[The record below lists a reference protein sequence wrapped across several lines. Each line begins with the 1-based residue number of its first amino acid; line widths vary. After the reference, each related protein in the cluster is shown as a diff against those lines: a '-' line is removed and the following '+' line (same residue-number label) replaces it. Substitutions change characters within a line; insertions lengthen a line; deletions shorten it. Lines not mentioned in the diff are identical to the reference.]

1 MSNSLLPYRLQ
12 PARLLCSWNS
22 PGKNTR
28 VGCYFLLQGIFPTQG
43 LNLGL
48 LYCKQTSPSKTPGKP
63 ICTILVINT
72 QEVLWNEIPKAVAE
86 DPCVY
91 HCSVVYGEDMFLMV
105 FHIRQECLLM
115 SGSSPEGPQHLPAL
129 DDSPTHLMIQALK
142 QGVEG
147 VLVRK
152 CVLKPRVE
160 LPFDS
165 TLL

>member
-1 MSNSLLPYRLQ
+1 M
-12 PARLLCSWNS
+12 
-22 PGKNTR
+22 
-28 VGCYFLLQGIFPTQG
+28 
-43 LNLGL
+43 
-48 LYCKQTSPSKTPGKP
+48 
-63 ICTILVINT
+63 
-72 QEVLWNEIPKAVAE
+72 AE

-91 HCSVVYGEDMFLMV
+91 RCSMVYGEDMFLMV
-105 FHIRQECLLM
+105 FHIRQKCLLK

-152 CVLKPRVE
+152 CVLKQRLE

>member
-1 MSNSLLPYRLQ
+1 MSNSLRPYRLQ

-28 VGCYFLLQGIFPTQG
+28 MGCHFLLQGIFPTQG
-43 LNLGL
+43 LTLCL
-48 LYCKQTSPSKTPGKP
+48 LYCKQTLPSEPPGKP
-63 ICTILVINT
+63 ICIILVINT

-91 HCSVVYGEDMFLMV
+91 RCSMVYGEDMFLMV
-105 FHIRQECLLM
+105 FHIRQKCLLK

-152 CVLKPRVE
+152 CVLKQRLE